1 MNDRVFF
8 ANFIFLQLTLFC
20 KLITAVII
28 LMHVCSIVSGDLPLL
43 TIRLL
48 YHASV
53 FFLCIAYF
61 IGLYQWLFIA
71 MRVNLYGGK
80 FSVHNFRKRV
90 KMSKVSFSLA
100 SSFIFLSTLALILV
114 EVFNPVKSL
123 T

>member
-1 MNDRVFF
+1 
-8 ANFIFLQLTLFC
+8 
-20 KLITAVII
+20 
-28 LMHVCSIVSGDLPLL
+28 MHVCSIVSGDLPIL

-100 SSFIFLSTLALILV
+100 SAFIFLSTLALILV